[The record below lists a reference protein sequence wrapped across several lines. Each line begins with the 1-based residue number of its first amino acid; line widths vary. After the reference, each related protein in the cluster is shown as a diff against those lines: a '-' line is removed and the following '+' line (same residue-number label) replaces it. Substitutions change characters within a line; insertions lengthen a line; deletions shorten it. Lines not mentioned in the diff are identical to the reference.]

1 MRRLAAMFNRD
12 SNHKLSSCKVAFV
25 FLLVASQGTAA
36 TRIWDTISPSLN
48 EEVLA
53 DRSGWKVVPT
63 ETDRW
68 KGPNYYSP
76 ERYGMHHSFRGDA
89 VVENEH
95 LVAVFSSRKAKAII
109 YSKADHTA
117 KKVEVV
123 PLELKARPATI
134 THFGVLQNSGD
145 EVALEVV
152 FSGEGTGRPC
162 RLYSPSARNV
172 LSRLPLLRT
181 STG

>member
-1 MRRLAAMFNRD
+1 MFNRD
-12 SNHKLSSCKVAFV
+12 SNHKLFSCKVAFV

-36 TRIWDTISPSLN
+36 TRIWDTMSPSLN
-48 EEVLA
+48 KEVLL

-68 KGPNYYSP
+68 NGPDYYSP

-95 LVAVFSSRKAKAII
+95 LDAVFSSRKTKAII
-109 YSKADHTA
+109 CSKADHAA

-123 PLELKARPATI
+123 PLEFKAKPARI
-134 THFGVLQNSGD
+134 IHFRVLQNSGD

-152 FSGEGTGRPC
+152 FSGQGTGK
-162 RLYSPSARNV
+162 
-172 LSRLPLLRT
+172 
-181 STG
+181 